1 MKFWI
6 LEILGFIWAL
16 PVTVL
21 GFLLLLASGGW
32 TATSRSV
39 GLRFWFV
46 PRCPWWWSK
55 RFRAMCLGAV
65 HFSRQGATFAVT
77 IESVDPYEGI
87 IKAGNQILKH
97 EDEHRRQCWIFGPFM
112 LIFYPLACLWAL
124 AYGKPYRANFFEI
137 AARWK
142 AGQGLEP

>member
-1 MKFWI
+1 MKFWT

-21 GFLLLLASGGW
+21 GVLLILASGGW
-32 TATSRSV
+32 VIVKRDF

-46 PRCPWWWSK
+46 PRHPWWWSRRYK
-55 RFRAMCLGAV
+55 AMCLGFVFLYRWPKLIRVEGKPRQQTIV
-65 HFSRQGATFAVT
+65 H
-77 IESVDPYEGI
+77 EYEH
-87 IKAGNQILKH
+87 N
-97 EDEHRRQCWIFGPFM
+97 RQCQIFGPLM
-112 LIFYPLACLWAL
+112 IVFYPLACLWAL

-137 AARWK
+137 MARWK